1 MLPCW
6 PRASRAPG
14 ETQVTDGGPAGLRR
28 GPGATA
34 ASEPCGPQLNPPE
47 HDGPDP
53 TLDRRFAAGDQ
64 AALREAY
71 DLHGSTV
78 YGIALRALRTH
89 HDAEDIAQQVFVR
102 AWRGRSTFD
111 PQRGELGGWLV
122 GITRR
127 QVADRLSARF
137 RERDVTDRAG
147 RSGDAQP
154 APPASDQVVVDA
166 MVVAAE
172 MDQLPP
178 RMRTVLQLAFF
189 DDLTHTQIAAVTGL
203 PLGTVKSHLR
213 RGLERL
219 RRRWEG

>member
-1 MLPCW
+1 M
-6 PRASRAPG
+6 
-14 ETQVTDGGPAGLRR
+14 
-28 GPGATA
+28 
-34 ASEPCGPQLNPPE
+34 
-47 HDGPDP
+47 
-53 TLDRRFAAGDQ
+53 
-64 AALREAY
+64 REAF
-71 DLHGSTV
+71 DRHGSAV
-78 YGIALRALRTH
+78 YGIALRGLGAH
-89 HDAEDIAQQVFVR
+89 HDAEDVTQQVFVR

-111 PQRGELGGWLV
+111 PTRGGLGGWLV

-127 QVADRLSARF
+127 QIADRLSARF

-147 RSGDAQP
+147 RAGGTSVPPP
-154 APPASDQVVVDA
+154 APDQVVVDA

-172 MDQLPP
+172 MNQLPP

-189 DDLTHTQIAAVTGL
+189 DDLTHQQIAAMTGL